1 MSIIRKE
8 TNMIKAT
15 ISNETKRNAF
25 AKAGGRKI
33 AGGIR
38 VSKAAVRG
46 LVISNYKTLATG
58 ICSDKEIKHDLNN
71 VILFKKQKEVA

>member
-25 AKAGGRKI
+25 AKAGNLSA
-33 AGGIR
+33 AGIC

>member
-25 AKAGGRKI
+25 ANAGGRKI
-33 AGGIR
+33 AGGIC

>member
-33 AGGIR
+33 AGGIC

-58 ICSDKEIKHDLNN
+58 IVPIKR
-71 VILFKKQKEVA
+71 